1 MAKDVDLSSK
11 EWTGVI
17 FEGKN
22 KEFGAYS
29 LRSQSDRRHNR
40 AVLFTLIGLVLV
52 LVGGYFWGMYSD
64 YRREQRE
71 LQLQAQLEQQL
82 AQMQEEAT
90 NEEPEEEVQAVQEP
104 EQEEALPEEILNTVK
119 VTELLIAKDEEVKAE
134 DEIKS
139 QDELKETQTAFGQT
153 DFDKGTDDRN
163 VIREHKEEVIVEK
176 KEEVKEPE
184 KVFTAVEQMPQ
195 FPGGE
200 AELMKYL
207 SKNIKYPTM
216 AMENNIQ
223 GRVVVQFVVTK
234 TGSIGEVK
242 VVRSVDRDLD
252 REAIRVCKSLP
263 KFTPGKMNGQAVNVW
278 YTLPV
283 NFKLQGVN

>member
-1 MAKDVDLSSK
+1 MANNVDLTSKSWCDVVFAARNKDFGAYQLRLDSKPRHLKAFIYTLIAVIALLIFGYSYLKVSQYMEEKRIADQASQEMVAVDLSA
-11 EWTGVI
+11 E
-17 FEGKN
+17 E
-22 KEFGAYS
+22 
-29 LRSQSDRRHNR
+29 
-40 AVLFTLIGLVLV
+40 
-52 LVGGYFWGMYSD
+52 
-64 YRREQRE
+64 
-71 LQLQAQLEQQL
+71 
-82 AQMQEEAT
+82 EEA
-90 NEEPEEEVQAVQEP
+90 EEEP
-104 EQEEALPEEILNTVK
+104 EQEKYEQPEQEQALPEEILNTVK

-163 VIREHKEEVIVEK
+163 VVREHKEEVIVEK
-176 KEEVKEPE
+176 KVEAEPE

-195 FPGGE
+195 FPGGD
-200 AELMKYL
+200 AELMKFL

-234 TGSIGEVK
+234 TGAIGEVK
-242 VVRSVDRDLD
+242 VVRSVNRDLD

-263 KFTPGKMNGQAVNVW
+263 RFTPGKMNGQAVNVW

>member
-1 MAKDVDLSSK
+1 MANNVDLTSKSWCDVVFAARNKDFGAYQLRLDSKPRHLKAFIYTLIAVIALLIFGYSYLKVSQYMEEKRIADQASQEMVAVDLSA
-11 EWTGVI
+11 E
-17 FEGKN
+17 
-22 KEFGAYS
+22 
-29 LRSQSDRRHNR
+29 
-40 AVLFTLIGLVLV
+40 
-52 LVGGYFWGMYSD
+52 
-64 YRREQRE
+64 
-71 LQLQAQLEQQL
+71 
-82 AQMQEEAT
+82 
-90 NEEPEEEVQAVQEP
+90 EEEVEEEP
-104 EQEEALPEEILNTVK
+104 EQEKYEQPEQEQALPEEILNTVK

-163 VIREHKEEVIVEK
+163 VVRAHKEEVIVEK
-176 KEEVKEPE
+176 KVEAEPE

-195 FPGGE
+195 FPGGD
-200 AELMKYL
+200 AELMKFL

-234 TGSIGEVK
+234 TGAIGEVK
-242 VVRSVDRDLD
+242 VVRSVNRDLD

-263 KFTPGKMNGQAVNVW
+263 RFTPGKMNGQAVNVW

>member
-11 EWTGVI
+11 EWRDIV

-22 KEFGAYS
+22 KDFGAYEM
-29 LRSQSDRRHNR
+29 RKKSDGRHNKAMIIVVI
-40 AVLFTLIGLVLV
+40 AVVVIFFALRLVNLALEKAAANIV
-52 LVGGYFWGMYSD
+52 DEASQEIVKVDMG
-64 YRREQRE
+64 EQ
-71 LQLQAQLEQQL
+71 
-82 AQMQEEAT
+82 
-90 NEEPEEEVQAVQEP
+90 EEPEEEEEMVQIEEEKP
-104 EQEEALPEEILNTVK
+104 EALPEEILNTMK
-119 VTELLIAKDEEVKAE
+119 VTELQIANDEDVKAE

-139 QDELKETQTAFGQT
+139 QDELQESQTAFGST
-153 DFDKGTDDRN
+153 DFDKGTDDLN
-163 VIREHKEEVIVEK
+163 VVREHKDEIIVEK
-176 KEEVKEPE
+176 KEPVKEE
-184 KVFTAVEQMPQ
+184 VFVAVEQMPQ
-195 FPGGE
+195 FPGGD
-200 AELMKYL
+200 AELMKFL

-234 TGSIGEVK
+234 TGAIGEVK
-242 VVRSVDRDLD
+242 VIRSVDRDLD

-263 KFTPGKMNGQAVNVW
+263 NFIPGKMNGQAVNVW

>member
-1 MAKDVDLSSK
+1 MANNVDLTSKSWCDVVFAARNKDFGAYQLRLDSKPRHLKAFIYTLIAVIALLIFGYSYLKVSQYMEEKRIADQASQEMVAVDLSA
-11 EWTGVI
+11 E
-17 FEGKN
+17 
-22 KEFGAYS
+22 
-29 LRSQSDRRHNR
+29 
-40 AVLFTLIGLVLV
+40 
-52 LVGGYFWGMYSD
+52 
-64 YRREQRE
+64 
-71 LQLQAQLEQQL
+71 
-82 AQMQEEAT
+82 
-90 NEEPEEEVQAVQEP
+90 EEEVEEEP
-104 EQEEALPEEILNTVK
+104 EQEKYEQPEQEQALPEEILNTVK

-163 VIREHKEEVIVEK
+163 VVRAHKEEVIVEK
-176 KEEVKEPE
+176 KVEAEPE

-200 AELMKYL
+200 AELMKFL

-234 TGSIGEVK
+234 TGAIGEVK
-242 VVRSVDRDLD
+242 VVRSVNRDLD

-263 KFTPGKMNGQAVNVW
+263 RFTPGKMNGQAVNVW

>member
-1 MAKDVDLSSK
+1 MARNVDLTSK
-11 EWTGVI
+11 EWCDVV
-17 FEGKN
+17 FENRN
-22 KEFGAYS
+22 KEFGAYQ
-29 LRSQSDRRHNR
+29 LRLNSKPRHLR
-40 AVLFTLIGLVLV
+40 AFLFTLIGAIAIIIIA
-52 LVGGYFWGMYSD
+52 YS
-64 YRREQRE
+64 YMKVAAYIEEQRIMDQANQE
-71 LQLQAQLEQQL
+71 LVAVDL
-82 AQMQEEAT
+82 AAEEQEE
-90 NEEPEEEVQAVQEP
+90 EQEPEETKFEQP
-104 EQEEALPEEILNTVK
+104 EEQALPEEILNTVK
-119 VTELLIAKDEEVKAE
+119 VTELLIAQDEEVKAE

-153 DFDKGTDDRN
+153 DFDKGTDDRK
-163 VIREHKEEVIVEK
+163 VIRERKEEVIVEK

>member
-1 MAKDVDLSSK
+1 MARNVDLTSK
-11 EWTGVI
+11 EWCDVV
-17 FEGKN
+17 FENRN
-22 KEFGAYS
+22 KEFGAYQ
-29 LRSQSDRRHNR
+29 LRLNSKPRHLR
-40 AVLFTLIGLVLV
+40 AFLFTLIGAIAIIIIA
-52 LVGGYFWGMYSD
+52 YS
-64 YRREQRE
+64 YMKVAAYIEEQRIMD
-71 LQLQAQLEQQL
+71 QANQALVAVDL
-82 AQMQEEAT
+82 AAEEQEE
-90 NEEPEEEVQAVQEP
+90 EQEPEETKFEQP
-104 EQEEALPEEILNTVK
+104 EEQALPEEILNTVK
-119 VTELLIAKDEEVKAE
+119 VTELLIAADEEVKAE

-252 REAIRVCKSLP
+252 REAIRVVKKMP
-263 KFTPGKMNGQAVNVW
+263 RWQPGKNNGVAVRSYFN
-278 YTLPV
+278 LPV
-283 NFKLQGVN
+283 TFRLQNQ

>member
-1 MAKDVDLSSK
+1 MARNVDLTSK
-11 EWTGVI
+11 EWCDVV
-17 FEGKN
+17 FENRN
-22 KEFGAYS
+22 KEFGAYQ
-29 LRSQSDRRHNR
+29 LRLNSKPRHLR
-40 AVLFTLIGLVLV
+40 AFLFTLIGAIAIIIIA
-52 LVGGYFWGMYSD
+52 YS
-64 YRREQRE
+64 YMKVAAYIEEQRIMDQANQE
-71 LQLQAQLEQQL
+71 LVAVDL
-82 AQMQEEAT
+82 AAEEQEE
-90 NEEPEEEVQAVQEP
+90 EQEPEETKFEQP
-104 EQEEALPEEILNTVK
+104 EEQALPEEILNTVK

-200 AELMKYL
+200 AELMRYL

>member
-1 MAKDVDLSSK
+1 MTKDVDLSSK
-11 EWTGVI
+11 EWRDIV

-22 KEFGAYS
+22 KEYGAYEM
-29 LRSQSDRRHNR
+29 RRKSDGRHNKAMIIVVIAVVVIFFALRLVNMALER
-40 AVLFTLIGLVLV
+40 AAANIVDDASQELVQV
-52 LVGGYFWGMYSD
+52 DMG
-64 YRREQRE
+64 EQ
-71 LQLQAQLEQQL
+71 
-82 AQMQEEAT
+82 
-90 NEEPEEEVQAVQEP
+90 EEPEDEDETIQIEEQKP
-104 EQEEALPEEILNTVK
+104 EALPEEILNTMK
-119 VTELLIAKDEEVKAE
+119 VTELQIANDEDVKAE

-139 QDELKETQTAFGQT
+139 QDELQESQTAFGST
-153 DFDKGTDDRN
+153 DFDKGTDDLN
-163 VIREHKEEVIVEK
+163 VVREHKDEIIVEK
-176 KEEVKEPE
+176 KEPEKE
-184 KVFTAVEQMPQ
+184 KVFVAVEQMPQ
-195 FPGGE
+195 FPGGD

-234 TGSIGEVK
+234 TGAIGEVK
-242 VVRSVDRDLD
+242 VIRSVDRDLD

-263 KFTPGKMNGQAVNVW
+263 NFIPGKMNGQAVNVW